1 MSSQAPKARITILGC
16 GSSGGVPRVGIGWGN
31 CDGSNPRNR
40 RRRCSI
46 LVEQEGPDGVTTVL
60 IDTSPD
66 LREQLLS
73 ADVQHLDG
81 VLITHAHADHIHGID
96 DVRPLILKMR
106 HRIDIHMD
114 APTADAVLLR
124 FDYIF
129 QTPPGSQYPPLL
141 DFKPIEDGRACVING
156 AGGPVSGIPF
166 RLRHGDIDAL
176 GFRFGNVAYTPDVVD
191 IPDESLPYLEDLDVW
206 IIDALQ
212 YRPHPSHF
220 SLGEALEWIDRMKPR
235 RAILTN
241 LNTDLD
247 FERLKSEIPA
257 GVEPAWDGMTVA
269 FDM

>member
-1 MSSQAPKARITILGC
+1 MTASAPSAQITILGC

-31 CDGSNPRNR
+31 CDSANPRNR

-46 LVEQEGPDGVTTVL
+46 LVERTSDEGTTRVL
-60 IDTSPD
+60 VDTSPD

-106 HRIDIHMD
+106 HRINIHMD
-114 APTADAVLLR
+114 APTAEAVLLR

-141 DFKPIEDGRACVING
+141 DFQPIEDGRACVIDG
-156 AGGPVSGIPF
+156 AGGPVAGIPF
-166 RLRHGDIDAL
+166 RLDHGDIDAL
-176 GFRFGNVAYTPDVVD
+176 GFRFGDIAYTPDVVG
-191 IPDESLPYLEDLDVW
+191 IPDVSLPYLENLDVW

-220 SLGEALEWIDRMKPR
+220 SLSQALDWIARMKPR

-257 GVEPAWDGMTVA
+257 GVEPAWDGMTLT